1 MPVKGALVAAD
12 RSGAH
17 ELAPFAVAMNLAGAP
32 WLTIIYPT
40 PGMKSVRAVDKGL
53 TGETYGK
60 ARNKGLMSNDGYAEP
75 SGLILIRRNHTPPA
89 TQMVVKRRGLWPRSL
104 EVWQGKE
111 LRADD
116 FGQKPAK
123 RGIAS
128 DVWQA
133 KDLA

>member
-1 MPVKGALVAAD
+1 
-12 RSGAH
+12 
-17 ELAPFAVAMNLAGAP
+17 
-32 WLTIIYPT
+32 
-40 PGMKSVRAVDKGL
+40 MKSVRAVDKGL

-60 ARNKGLMSNDGYAEP
+60 ATNKGLISNDGYTEP
-75 SGLILIRRNHTPPA
+75 SGLILSTDTIPPA
-89 TQMVVKRRGLWPRSL
+89 TQMVVKRRGLWSRSL

-116 FGQKPAK
+116 FGRKPAK

-133 KDLA
+133 KDLG